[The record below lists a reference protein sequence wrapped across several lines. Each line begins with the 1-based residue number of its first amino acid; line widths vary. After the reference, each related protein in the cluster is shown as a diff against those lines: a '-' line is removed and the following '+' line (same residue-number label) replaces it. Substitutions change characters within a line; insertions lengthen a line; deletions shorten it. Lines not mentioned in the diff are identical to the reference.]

1 MPERHRIGLII
12 NPIAGIGGRLA
23 RRGSDLFTSLQA
35 AEDLGG
41 QQVAAPRAE
50 RALKRL
56 HALHPTARIVAAAG
70 PMGAAAARAAGFD
83 PLCLD
88 GPTVGASTARDTRA
102 AAAAM
107 LAHGV
112 EIILFAGGD
121 GTARDIFDVVGDRLA
136 IIGIPTGV
144 KMHSAVFSINPE
156 AAAETAAIAVTR
168 SVGMR
173 LAEIMDSDPT
183 ALAEGR
189 PSAHLFGFAKTP
201 ALPRLFQPAKGARPA
216 GGEAEIEA
224 LGRVLAR
231 QARPDQLVVIGPGTT
246 MAAIKRAFG
255 CEGTCMG
262 VDAVVDGQTIAADAD
277 AATLE
282 ALCAAHADVLLLIG
296 IVGGQGFVF
305 GRGNQQISPKVLRY
319 VSAGNIRIIA
329 TREKLLA
336 LPSSTLRIDTGD
348 AEMDRAFEGYRRIE
362 TGPNDTVM
370 MRLTA
375 GL

>member
-1 MPERHRIGLII
+1 
-12 NPIAGIGGRLA
+12 
-23 RRGSDLFTSLQA
+23 
-35 AEDLGG
+35 
-41 QQVAAPRAE
+41 
-50 RALKRL
+50 
-56 HALHPTARIVAAAG
+56 
-70 PMGAAAARAAGFD
+70 
-83 PLCLD
+83 
-88 GPTVGASTARDTRA
+88 
-102 AAAAM
+102 
-107 LAHGV
+107 
-112 EIILFAGGD
+112 
-121 GTARDIFDVVGDRLA
+121 
-136 IIGIPTGV
+136 
-144 KMHSAVFSINPE
+144 
-156 AAAETAAIAVTR
+156 
-168 SVGMR
+168 
-173 LAEIMDSDPT
+173 
-183 ALAEGR
+183 
-189 PSAHLFGFAKTP
+189 
-201 ALPRLFQPAKGARPA
+201 
-216 GGEAEIEA
+216 
-224 LGRVLAR
+224 
-231 QARPDQLVVIGPGTT
+231 
-246 MAAIKRAFG
+246 
-255 CEGTCMG
+255 MG